1 MMSVG
6 PGDGASPP
14 PAAAESSRAVESVVE
29 SVVPLTLGAERLPI
43 SFSLHG
49 DTSGEILV
57 EPVIAVLLRCTD
69 GPRLLDTG
77 INTTLIRDPWLYA
90 RLHGRNHD
98 IVPLLPAGVDEPL
111 IAALAEHGVSVHDL
125 VEVYLSHL
133 HNDHAGGLRLLP
145 RGVPVHVQRREL
157 DYGLADHPFPE
168 RHGMFRIDFD
178 DPEIDWRL
186 ADGDTALAPGVTAL
200 LSAGHTPGH
209 QSFGVRTRG
218 GDGYLFAFDAADLQR
233 NIDEETGPGGFVHCT
248 PDVPLASL
256 RRLKELAAREG
267 LRLLPGHD
275 PDVWPAFTAEL
286 LGAV

>member
-1 MMSVG
+1 MTEAGTPNSI
-6 PGDGASPP
+6 
-14 PAAAESSRAVESVVE
+14 VESVI
-29 SVVPLTLGAERLPI
+29 PLTLGAERLPI

-57 EPVIAVLLRCTD
+57 EPVIAVLLLCGD

-77 INTTLIRDPWLYA
+77 INTVLIRDRWLYA

-98 IVPLLPAGVDEPL
+98 IVPLLPDGVDEPL
-111 IAALAEHGVSVHDL
+111 LAALADHGVAPAEL
-125 VEVYLSHL
+125 VAVYLSHL

-145 RGVPVHVQRREL
+145 REVPVHVQRREL
-157 DYGLADHPFPE
+157 DYGLGDHPFPE

-186 ADGDTALAPGVTAL
+186 IDGDAELVPGVSAL

-209 QSFGVRTRG
+209 QSFAVRTRAG
-218 GDGYLFAFDAADLQR
+218 EGYLFAFDAADLQR
-233 NIDEETGPGGFVHCT
+233 NIDEETAPGGFVHCT
-248 PDVPLASL
+248 ADVPLASL
-256 RRLKELAAREG
+256 LRLKQIAARDG

-275 PDVWPAFTAEL
+275 PNVWPAFTAEL
-286 LGAV
+286 LGPSGGRAAGDR